1 MGIYRLINV
10 NKWNGERFTKKNE
23 KEKKISPFFLE
34 GISAMTYK
42 KEKKDFDLDFVN
54 VKEWV

>member
-1 MGIYRLINV
+1 MLINGMV
-10 NKWNGERFTKKNE
+10 KDFTKK
-23 KEKKISPFFLE
+23 KMKKRKISPFFLK

-54 VKEWV
+54 VKELF

>member
-1 MGIYRLINV
+1 MLINGMV
-10 NKWNGERFTKKNE
+10 KDLQKKNE
-23 KEKKISPFFLE
+23 KEKKNSPFFLE

-54 VKEWV
+54 VKE

>member
-1 MGIYRLINV
+1 VGIYGLINV
-10 NKWNGERFTKKNE
+10 NKWNGEGFTKKKNE
-23 KEKKISPFFLE
+23 KEKTISPFFLE

-54 VKEWV
+54 VKE

>member
-1 MGIYRLINV
+1 MEWWRIY
-10 NKWNGERFTKKNE
+10 KKKNE
-23 KEKKISPFFLE
+23 KEKKISSFFLE

-42 KEKKDFDLDFVN
+42 KEKKDFDLDFVS

>member
-1 MGIYRLINV
+1 MLINGMV
-10 NKWNGERFTKKNE
+10 KDSTKK
-23 KEKKISPFFLE
+23 KMKKRKISPFFLK

-54 VKEWV
+54 VKELF

>member
-1 MGIYRLINV
+1 MLINGMV
-10 NKWNGERFTKKNE
+10 KDLQKKNE

-42 KEKKDFDLDFVN
+42 KEKKDIDLDFVN
-54 VKEWV
+54 LKE

>member
-54 VKEWV
+54 VKE